1 MPCKSSLGSGIIS
14 FSFNLIMMLVLAR
27 ISTRTAVCARME
39 NHPCSSDE
47 QVCMSSSL
55 WQYGS
60 YTFEGGIGK
69 ACSARTRIY

>member
-1 MPCKSSLGSGIIS
+1 MPCKSSLGSGTMS
-14 FSFNLIMMLVLAR
+14 FSFNLIIMLVLAR
-27 ISTRTAVCARME
+27 ISACTAVCARLE
-39 NHPCSSDE
+39 DE

>member
-1 MPCKSSLGSGIIS
+1 MPCKCSLGSGIIS

-39 NHPCSSDE
+39 DE